1 MKLQMSRCAVD
12 MARSLIS
19 SMRAICTAALITPI
33 PAGAQGTATA
43 FDGTYSG
50 VSRTLERTMAVPKS
64 GCAPSGG
71 AAPLTIDNGIAR
83 TLWGRPAQ
91 AEGPVSPQG
100 VLIMRTPDGHRF
112 DGQINGEGTV
122 TGRFGGRPGGCT
134 YQMVWQKKA
143 QKTHPG
149 VPR

>member
-1 MKLQMSRCAVD
+1 
-12 MARSLIS
+12 
-19 SMRAICTAALITPI
+19 MRAIYAAALIMPI
-33 PAGAQGTATA
+33 PAGAQGTTTA

-50 VSRTLERTMAVPKS
+50 VSRTLERTMAVPRS

-71 AAPLTIDNGIAR
+71 AAPLTIVNGIAR
-83 TLWGRPAQ
+83 TLWGRPAE

-112 DGQINGEGTV
+112 DGQINNGEGTV

-143 QKTHPG
+143 LKTNPG